1 MKVKVPMACAEAS
14 YFLGNVVFFFFCLH
28 FFFCFGDI
36 FHEAN
41 FRHI

>member
-14 YFLGNVVFFFFCLH
+14 YFLGNVVF
-28 FFFCFGDI
+28 CFLVFVFLFGEI
-36 FHEAN
+36 FREAN